1 VIGPTVARQSLHRLA
16 VLATG
21 PCSVPSKGILR
32 RGLKRTIDKSSDEI
46 DQEVEMPEPM
56 TNRPTTITRD
66 LKQESNATTH
76 PLPKTTHAPP
86 AQNDTRTCNKLPD
99 VYM

>member
-1 VIGPTVARQSLHRLA
+1 
-16 VLATG
+16 
-21 PCSVPSKGILR
+21 
-32 RGLKRTIDKSSDEI
+32 
-46 DQEVEMPEPM
+46 MPEPM

-76 PLPKTTHAPP
+76 PLPKTTHAPLPKTTHPPP
-86 AQNDTRTCNKLPD
+86 AQNDTPTCNKLPD